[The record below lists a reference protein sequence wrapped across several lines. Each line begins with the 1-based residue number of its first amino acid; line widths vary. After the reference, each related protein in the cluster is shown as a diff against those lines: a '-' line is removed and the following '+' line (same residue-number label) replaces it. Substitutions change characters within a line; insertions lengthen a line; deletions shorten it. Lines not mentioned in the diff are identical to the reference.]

1 MEQLQKQ
8 QLQQEMQYLA
18 AITGLARKGITG
30 ISEKLNPQEAT
41 LYWMAIGW
49 SESRV
54 GAMRDALAQAQAQE
68 DAAKEAESEAEP
80 EPEEEPEAESEQPDE
95 TQESNTNES

>member
-1 MEQLQKQ
+1 MNDKQKKQ
-8 QLQQEMQYLA
+8 IQQEMQCLA
-18 AITGLARKGITG
+18 ALTGLARRGISG

-54 GAMRDALAQAQAQE
+54 GAMRDALAKEESQEQE
-68 DAAKEAESEAEP
+68 DI
-80 EPEEEPEAESEQPDE
+80 PEENESTQAPETEP
-95 TQESNTNES
+95 QESDTDES